1 MELRV
6 IFDNFDFKI
15 LVNVIL
21 KNYRNFDFYWI
32 IYYLIFDWI
41 FSVGFDDIKLL
52 VNDISIFSNFN
63 YLFCKDEF

>member
-1 MELRV
+1 MDVIGKVCDIMKENSFMELRV

-32 IYYLIFDWI
+32 IYYLIFD
-41 FSVGFDDIKLL
+41 
-52 VNDISIFSNFN
+52 
-63 YLFCKDEF
+63 